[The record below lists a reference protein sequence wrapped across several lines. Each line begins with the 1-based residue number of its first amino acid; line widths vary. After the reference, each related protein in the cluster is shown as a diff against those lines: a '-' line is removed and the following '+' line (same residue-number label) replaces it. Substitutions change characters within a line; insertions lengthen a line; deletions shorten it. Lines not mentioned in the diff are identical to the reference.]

1 MRNILIILL
10 LFSLNCQAQTPDKQ
24 LHLMMGSSFGAWSY
38 VACPKQKGVLP
49 VVFCISGATLIGT
62 AKEIYD
68 SKRGGV
74 FDKKDLAYTVAGGI
88 ISAGV
93 ITGTK
98 AIIRKIRVK
107 KYKYYRR

>member
-1 MRNILIILL
+1 MKNILIILFL
-10 LFSLNCQAQTPDKQ
+10 ISLHCQAQTPDKQ
-24 LHLMMGSSFGAWSY
+24 LHLIAGSTFGAWSY
-38 VACPKQKGVLP
+38 VACPKQDGILP
-49 VVFCISGATLIGT
+49 VAFCISGATLIGS
-62 AKEIYD
+62 AKEFYD
-68 SKRGGV
+68 SKHGGY